1 MNRDF
6 KYLCNELSLR
16 VGWYVGVQPSPR
28 LVNLT
33 LLVLNDLLELFK
45 VDSAGAQIGL
55 FKISRVIIALSDAR
69 RTDLSAQPYEIILE
83 TIWVHGDNFKALNCD
98 VLDVSSSPTTH
109 ASADPNFDCFHPGH
123 WLKFNFKSAST
134 SFTLVQDTET
144 TLPSVDGGHARL
156 NSGIQLQVWPRRRS
170 RSSKILKRPSFDASA
185 SLAPTLLFSP
195 AGPMVERLAAWVWN
209 RFEALQTSI
218 AYFTSHLGC
227 GHTHHGLGLEGPKQW
242 TFDLRYPYNF
252 IQLQLVGLDS
262 DFCGALT
269 GRISALVLA
278 GSRSSKFKFNT
289 TSDSTSVFSF
299 IRIVSPT
306 KLNFHSDSFDVVLR
320 RMIPCAVPLT
330 VTVYSFN
337 CVSELSSRYGRVWDR
352 SAAFRP
358 PYDT

>member
-1 MNRDF
+1 MGLNR
-6 KYLCNELSLR
+6 L
-16 VGWYVGVQPSPR
+16 P
-28 LVNLT
+28 
-33 LLVLNDLLELFK
+33 
-45 VDSAGAQIGL
+45 
-55 FKISRVIIALSDAR
+55 
-69 RTDLSAQPYEIILE
+69 
-83 TIWVHGDNFKALNCD
+83 
-98 VLDVSSSPTTH
+98 
-109 ASADPNFDCFHPGH
+109 PGH

-209 RFEALQTSI
+209 RFE
-218 AYFTSHLGC
+218 
-227 GHTHHGLGLEGPKQW
+227 
-242 TFDLRYPYNF
+242 DLDSPYNF

-320 RMIPCAVPLT
+320 RMIPCAGTPRLCSFEPSSLT